1 MDEQSEVFLI
11 EIARKGDERAWRQLF
26 GLHFKAV
33 YGFCLQLASG
43 RQDMAEEITQQVFIT
58 AARNIR
64 RFEPGRATFRT
75 WLIGI
80 AKKLYM
86 KHTSKENRLKWYE
99 TIFALRNS
107 AGQSDN
113 SQQIMV
119 YETLAVLPAAYR
131 RVLEA
136 KYLEGLTVSEIAENR
151 GFTVKAAESLLA
163 RAREKFAEVYKGMSD

>member
-11 EIARKGDERAWRQLF
+11 EIARKGDEGAWRQLF
-26 GLHFKAV
+26 GLHFSAV
-33 YGFCLQLASG
+33 YGFCLYLAAG
-43 RQDMAEEITQQVFIT
+43 RQDVAEEITQQVFIT
-58 AARNIR
+58 AARNIN

-86 KHTSKENRLKWYE
+86 KHTSKENKLKWYE
-99 TIFALRNS
+99 AIFALRNS
-107 AGQSDN
+107 ERESNN
-113 SQQIMV
+113 SQQLMV
-119 YETLAVLPAAYR
+119 HEALAILPAAYR

-136 KYLEGLTVSEIAENR
+136 KYLEGLTVSQIAENR

-163 RAREKFAEVYKGMSD
+163 RAREKFAEAYKGMCD